1 MGFIRHQSNSNIKIP
16 FSVDAAFP
24 AFVKACGNVGKVK
37 NQSKLTGT
45 IVVRTPMKLFPPQ
58 NPSTV
63 RISLIGDG
71 AQTNISFNSESADGA
86 IGFGSAGKAID
97 KIIEEVEK
105 CLQENNNIS

>member
-1 MGFIRHQSNSNIKIP
+1 METS
-16 FSVDAAFP
+16 FP
-24 AFVKACGNVGKVK
+24 AFVKSCEKVGKVK

-71 AQTNISFNSESADGA
+71 SQTNISFNSESADGA

-97 KIIEEVEK
+97 RIIEEVDK
-105 CLQENNNIS
+105 YLQ

>member
-1 MGFIRHQSNSNIKIP
+1 MGFIRHQNNSNIQIP
-16 FSVDAAFP
+16 FGMDAAFP
-24 AFVKACGNVGKVK
+24 AFVKACGKVGKVK

-58 NPSTV
+58 NPATV
-63 RISLIGDG
+63 RISLMGNE

-105 CLQENNNIS
+105 YL